1 MHQTT
6 HTHTHTLHCP
16 FTHNYTFT
24 HLHNYTIARRNHI
37 HTHTAILHSATTVLQ
52 SSSIAPPSQNTY
64 TQCTVHN
71 EGWRLDPEME
81 VARATEAASRC
92 VLVCFG
98 VCWRVLACFVALCV
112 SDAYSC
118 VRALVCVGLVELEVR
133 YALVIS
139 PPRQGRGSRVE
150 GRGRCGG
157 GRRPSWV
164 GIGRGMCLCV
174 LWIWCGVVVFACV

>member
-1 MHQTT
+1 
-6 HTHTHTLHCP
+6 
-16 FTHNYTFT
+16 
-24 HLHNYTIARRNHI
+24 
-37 HTHTAILHSATTVLQ
+37 
-52 SSSIAPPSQNTY
+52 
-64 TQCTVHN
+64 
-71 EGWRLDPEME
+71 ME

-150 GRGRCGG
+150 GRGSRSM
-157 GRRPSWV
+157 RRWKKAELGWYRSRDV
-164 GIGRGMCLCV
+164 FVCV
-174 LWIWCGVVVFACV
+174 VDMVWCCGVCVCMIGVGCVFVCQCRLVVRTRASHARDRGFDPLH